1 MKRTLLFIILSAF
14 IIFSSC
20 RSKKI
25 VLDNTPNDNI
35 EIPNDFRSYL
45 GINYKFD
52 QDGLQDTFNF
62 LIDQYLIDDLELE
75 TYGAEV
81 IIEKHGDG
89 KLIIEGKR
97 IEVVLPLEIG
107 LSKETFIKTVSA
119 TGILE
124 MRFGSDIEIDKQ
136 WQLATNSQLEDYK
149 WIEKPLLSIGGVSL
163 PIESIA
169 NAVINQSKQVISE
182 NIDYTIKEQFVLRD
196 KMLDIM
202 SFIEEPFLLD
212 TFYNAWLRLEPD
224 TVFLSEI
231 QKKDKWT
238 EGVIGV
244 RAHTI
249 MSSEKPDKIAGL
261 QLPDFTWTEKIEPQS
276 VLNIQVDVD
285 HAYVQQVIND
295 NLVGKTFESD
305 GKEMTIH
312 AVKLDGY
319 KDKVQ
324 VEAQVSGSFNGVVVL
339 RGIPVYEKKSKLVK
353 VDDIDI
359 AIKTNNVL
367 HRAGAWMFK
376 SKIKN
381 AIEDNLQFS
390 ISENIDLVQSKID
403 QFIVDNTD
411 KDDLDLKV
419 EILDSSLNHLYI
431 KKERMYMGLQ
441 VQLRA
446 DLTVYDLLS
455 LQNIEIS
462 RSLKN

>member
-462 RSLKN
+462 KSLKN